1 MIPTLRFFSSG
12 REYWAAKGNEEL
24 RHHGANA
31 DDERTEVHGA
41 DVGGYGRGQQGQD
54 QQREVDEQ
62 DPAAAVE
69 VGHRDEEEQPQGI
82 AALRKEGDVVGREG
96 TDHLQQ
102 RLVVVE
108 VDGDPAMTASV

>member
-1 MIPTLRFFSSG
+1 M
-12 REYWAAKGNEEL
+12 
-24 RHHGANA
+24 
-31 DDERTEVHGA
+31 HGA

-96 TDHLQQ
+96 RGAEIRTDHLQQ

-108 VDGDPAMTASV
+108 VGHGDSGDDGQRIEQTVGESGPLLKHGSHVVCR